1 MKKFLILKMRNYQ
14 KLLIYLHLKILSKNK
29 KQKKNENELEYNK
42 LLKRFNKEDP
52 NLSSLTYF
60 QFYEYDL
67 SEKKQKIIQIF

>member
-14 KLLIYLHLKILSKNK
+14 KLLIYLHMKILSKNK

-67 SEKKQKIIQIF
+67 SEKK

>member
-67 SEKKQKIIQIF
+67 SEKK